1 MLRRWVLPAAAGCAL
16 AAAGCGMTGRASAV
30 DVDARAWS
38 EAAVLAAEADD
49 TVARY
54 DIEFFVRCNAR
65 FEEDTLTLRITTLT
79 PDSLRCEEPLR
90 LTIPPRSRA
99 AALRREA
106 RATYRLR
113 SRMASAGTWRW
124 LVVPSREVRGVE
136 AVGVRIE
143 KSK

>member
-1 MLRRWVLPAAAGCAL
+1 ML
-16 AAAGCGMTGRASAV
+16 T
-30 DVDARAWS
+30 
-38 EAAVLAAEADD
+38 AEADD
-49 TVARY
+49 TLARY

-65 FEEDTLTLRITTLT
+65 FTEDTLTLRITTLT

-90 LTIPPRSRA
+90 LTVPSRSGA

-113 SRMASAGTWRW
+113 SRMAGPGTWCW
-124 LVVPSREVRGVE
+124 LVAPDREVRGVE

>member
-1 MLRRWVLPAAAGCAL
+1 MLTA
-16 AAAGCGMTGRASAV
+16 
-30 DVDARAWS
+30 
-38 EAAVLAAEADD
+38 EAADTLAL
-49 TVARY
+49 Y

-65 FEEDTLTLRITTLT
+65 LEEDTLTLRIVTLT

-90 LTIPPRSRA
+90 LTIPARSGA

-113 SRMASAGTWRW
+113 ARMASPGTWCWR
-124 LVVPSREVRGVE
+124 VAPTRTVRGVE
-136 AVGVRIE
+136 AVGIRIE